1 MNNILKHIIRHKP
14 ALILLFLALV
24 LINSHA
30 FSQSHQRTEIGYKM
44 LDLEKEGGF
53 LIDTTAYL
61 ILDSIMNDAEK
72 EITFKEKYTKEEAI
86 DLLERFHKILK
97 NYKITYDT
105 LHTYSQALLER
116 KFDCKFYSLT
126 YLSIGERFKLP
137 IYTNLAPSHIFIEW
151 KNINLNFYWETTF
164 GYESTKEL
172 YIDSL
177 NISKESIKNGY
188 YFQRISKLEDPFII
202 YFCSGQANYN
212 NKKYINA
219 LEDYNRVIKIYPKHS
234 ETYHNCGIVKE
245 KLGKIKEAIQDYNR
259 SIEINPNYTEVY
271 YCLGNIKCKLY
282 SFKEAIKDY
291 TKALEINPEYVDAY
305 FNRGF
310 AKSKLGNY
318 KEAIKDFTKAIEI
331 NSNYYEAYYNRGV
344 TKKKLGN
351 NKGAIQDYTMAIEI
365 NPNFAE
371 AYYNRSIVKTNLSD
385 IKGAIEDCTK
395 AIEINPNFADVY
407 CYRGISKTKLND
419 YKGAIQDYTRA
430 IEINPKYAGAYY
442 NRGISKSNIGDDNG
456 ACQDWKK
463 ALELG
468 YMKAK
473 ELIKKN
479 CK

>member
-151 KNINLNFYWETTF
+151 KNINVNFYWETTF

-245 KLGKIKEAIQDYNR
+245 KLGKI
-259 SIEINPNYTEVY
+259 
-271 YCLGNIKCKLY
+271 
-282 SFKEAIKDY
+282 
-291 TKALEINPEYVDAY
+291 
-305 FNRGF
+305 
-310 AKSKLGNY
+310 